1 MESEDDEKLTEL
13 DFSVEDSITTLR
25 QVKDI

>member
-13 DFSVEDSITTLR
+13 DFSVEDSLATLKE
-25 QVKDI
+25 VNEI